1 MLPVPQL
8 LLPGIEATTLLLWK
22 RQESRSEIS
31 ELGVSVSA
39 AAVMPFLPLRL
50 AVVCSSNQNRSMEA
64 HNILSKRGFS
74 ILSFGTGTNMKL
86 PGPAR
91 DRPNV
96 YDFRAMYD
104 DVYKDLL
111 RKDKERYM
119 QNGVL
124 RMLER
129 NMEKEMA
136 THSSI
141 LAWRIPWM
149 EELGGL
155 QSMGRKSSPGQRG
168 SRNAKICLTSSSP
181 VKSECM
187 TRWWKI

>member
-50 AVVCSSNQNRSMEA
+50 TVVCSSNQNRSMEA

-74 ILSFGTGTNMKL
+74 ILSFGTGPNMKL

>member
-1 MLPVPQL
+1 M
-8 LLPGIEATTLLLWK
+8 LLWK

-31 ELGVSVSA
+31 ELRVSVSA

-111 RKDKERYM
+111 RKDKELYM